1 MVTAYLANAK
11 FTATRL
17 PMLTTYS
24 GDWNCRPIPLMC
36 LFSAAGFISDFMS
49 YSIVE
54 VDEISIK
61 DLD

>member
-1 MVTAYLANAK
+1 MANAK

-24 GDWNCRPIPLMC
+24 GDWNCLPIPFMC
-36 LFSAAGFISDFMS
+36 LLAVIGFISDFMS
-49 YSIVE
+49 YSIIE